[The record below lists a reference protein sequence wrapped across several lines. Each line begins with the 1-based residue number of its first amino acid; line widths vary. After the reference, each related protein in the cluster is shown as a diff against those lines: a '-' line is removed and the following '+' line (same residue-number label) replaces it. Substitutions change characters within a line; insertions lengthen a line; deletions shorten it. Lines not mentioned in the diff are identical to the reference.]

1 MFYPVFFQTH
11 LLLWT
16 DNNYQSPQSYSNK
29 KHEIEYYWLK
39 IGKIGNYCQLKVAC
53 YLISIPLK
61 IIDISITSPSHLH
74 RYSIET
80 MDLRWSND
88 GVTMEYLRRKNEGR
102 TEEERRKNGGR
113 AKERQGGNKV
123 KKVIKWGWKNK
134 GKRRKKYFS
143 CSLFWMFKIFLL
155 ILWANCVNLINAII
169 I

>member
-11 LLLWT
+11 LWCWT

-29 KHEIEYYWLK
+29 KHEIENYWLK

-61 IIDISITSPSHLH
+61 IIDISITLPSQLH

-80 MDLRWSND
+80 MDLIWSYY
-88 GVTMEYLRRKNEGR
+88 GVAMEYLRRKNE
-102 TEEERRKNGGR
+102 GR

-155 ILWANCVNLINAII
+155 ILWANCVNLINTIKS
-169 I
+169 